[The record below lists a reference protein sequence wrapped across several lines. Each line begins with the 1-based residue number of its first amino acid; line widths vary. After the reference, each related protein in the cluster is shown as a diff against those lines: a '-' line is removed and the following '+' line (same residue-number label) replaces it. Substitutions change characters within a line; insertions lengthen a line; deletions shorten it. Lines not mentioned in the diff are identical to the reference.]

1 MLKFIVHVPVY
12 IFIVLTKWQR
22 SIQIIFYGILSDTK
36 QYLLHLRIEKKIFI
50 FLHLQC
56 VLSQSDIHGYAW
68 NFNIMKDLFN
78 GYEIQIQDFHALKR
92 IESSNTE
99 TVFDEKKSSVV

>member
-1 MLKFIVHVPVY
+1 MYQYTFSFVLK
-12 IFIVLTKWQR
+12 KWQN

>member
-1 MLKFIVHVPVY
+1 MYQYTFSFVLK
-12 IFIVLTKWQR
+12 KWQN

-36 QYLLHLRIEKKIFI
+36 QYLLHLRIEKKIII

>member
-1 MLKFIVHVPVY
+1 MYQYTFS
-12 IFIVLTKWQR
+12 FVLTKWQK

-56 VLSQSDIHGYAW
+56 ILSQSDIHGYAW

>member
-1 MLKFIVHVPVY
+1 MYQYTFS
-12 IFIVLTKWQR
+12 FVLTKWQK

-99 TVFDEKKSSVV
+99 TVFDEKKK

>member
-1 MLKFIVHVPVY
+1 MYQYTFLFVLK
-12 IFIVLTKWQR
+12 KWQK
-22 SIQIIFYGILSDTK
+22 SSQIIFYGTLSDTK

-99 TVFDEKKSSVV
+99 TVFDEKKVA

>member
-1 MLKFIVHVPVY
+1 MYQYTFS
-12 IFIVLTKWQR
+12 FVLTKWQK

-56 VLSQSDIHGYAW
+56 VLSQSDIHGYVW

>member
-1 MLKFIVHVPVY
+1 MYQYTFS
-12 IFIVLTKWQR
+12 FVLTKWQK

-36 QYLLHLRIEKKIFI
+36 QYLLHLRIEKKTFI

>member
-1 MLKFIVHVPVY
+1 MYQYTFLFVLK
-12 IFIVLTKWQR
+12 KWQK

-99 TVFDEKKSSVV
+99 TVFDGKKKVA

>member
-1 MLKFIVHVPVY
+1 MYQYTFS
-12 IFIVLTKWQR
+12 FVLTKWQK

-36 QYLLHLRIEKKIFI
+36 QYLLHLRIEKKILI

>member
-1 MLKFIVHVPVY
+1 MYQYTFSFVLK
-12 IFIVLTKWQR
+12 KWQN

-36 QYLLHLRIEKKIFI
+36 QYLLHLRIEKKILI

-68 NFNIMKDLFN
+68 NFNIMKDFFN

>member
-1 MLKFIVHVPVY
+1 MYQYTFS
-12 IFIVLTKWQR
+12 FVLTKWQK
-22 SIQIIFYGILSDTK
+22 SIQIIFYGTLSDTK

-99 TVFDEKKSSVV
+99 TVFDGKKKVA

>member
-1 MLKFIVHVPVY
+1 MYQYTFLFVLK
-12 IFIVLTKWQR
+12 KWQK
-22 SIQIIFYGILSDTK
+22 SIQIIFYGTLSDTK

>member
-1 MLKFIVHVPVY
+1 MY
-12 IFIVLTKWQR
+12 QYTIVLTKWQR

>member
-1 MLKFIVHVPVY
+1 MYQYTFSFVLK
-12 IFIVLTKWQR
+12 KWQE

>member
-1 MLKFIVHVPVY
+1 MYQYTFS
-12 IFIVLTKWQR
+12 FVLTKWQK
-22 SIQIIFYGILSDTK
+22 SIQIIFYGTLSDTK

>member
-1 MLKFIVHVPVY
+1 MYQYTFS
-12 IFIVLTKWQR
+12 FVLTKWQK
-22 SIQIIFYGILSDTK
+22 SIQIIFYGTLSDTK

-56 VLSQSDIHGYAW
+56 ILSQSDIHGYAW

>member
-1 MLKFIVHVPVY
+1 MYQYTFS
-12 IFIVLTKWQR
+12 FVLTKWQK

-56 VLSQSDIHGYAW
+56 ILSQSDIHGYAW

-99 TVFDEKKSSVV
+99 TVFDEKKK

>member
-1 MLKFIVHVPVY
+1 MYQYTFS
-12 IFIVLTKWQR
+12 FVLTKWQK
-22 SIQIIFYGILSDTK
+22 SIQIIFYGTLSDTK

-56 VLSQSDIHGYAW
+56 VLSQSDIHGYAL

>member
-1 MLKFIVHVPVY
+1 MYQFTFSFVLK
-12 IFIVLTKWQR
+12 KWQN

>member
-1 MLKFIVHVPVY
+1 MYQYTFSFVLK
-12 IFIVLTKWQR
+12 KWQK

-99 TVFDEKKSSVV
+99 TVFDGKKKVA

>member
-1 MLKFIVHVPVY
+1 MYQYTFSFVLK
-12 IFIVLTKWQR
+12 KWQK

-36 QYLLHLRIEKKIFI
+36 QYLLHLRTEKKIFI
-50 FLHLQC
+50 FLHLQS

>member
-1 MLKFIVHVPVY
+1 MYQYTFS
-12 IFIVLTKWQR
+12 FVLIKWQK

-78 GYEIQIQDFHALKR
+78 GYEIRIQDFHALKR

-99 TVFDEKKSSVV
+99 TVFDGKKKVA

>member
-1 MLKFIVHVPVY
+1 MYQYTFLFVLK
-12 IFIVLTKWQR
+12 KWQK
-22 SIQIIFYGILSDTK
+22 SIQIIFYGTLSDTK

-56 VLSQSDIHGYAW
+56 ILSQSDIHGYAW

>member
-1 MLKFIVHVPVY
+1 MYQYTFSFVLK
-12 IFIVLTKWQR
+12 KWQN
-22 SIQIIFYGILSDTK
+22 SIEIIFYGILSDTK

>member
-1 MLKFIVHVPVY
+1 MYQYTFLFVLK
-12 IFIVLTKWQR
+12 KWQK
-22 SIQIIFYGILSDTK
+22 SIQIIFYGTLSDTK

-78 GYEIQIQDFHALKR
+78 GYEIRIQDFHALKR

>member
-1 MLKFIVHVPVY
+1 MAKVNSNHFLWNIVRHKAIFATLKNWI
-12 IFIVLTKWQR
+12 
-22 SIQIIFYGILSDTK
+22 
-36 QYLLHLRIEKKIFI
+36 KIFI

>member
-1 MLKFIVHVPVY
+1 MYQYTFS
-12 IFIVLTKWQR
+12 FVLTKWQK
-22 SIQIIFYGILSDTK
+22 SIQIIFYGTLSDTQ

-99 TVFDEKKSSVV
+99 TVFDGKKKVA

>member
-1 MLKFIVHVPVY
+1 MYQYTFLFVLK
-12 IFIVLTKWQR
+12 KWQK
-22 SIQIIFYGILSDTK
+22 SIQIIFYGTLSDTK

-99 TVFDEKKSSVV
+99 TVFDGKKKVA

>member
-1 MLKFIVHVPVY
+1 MYQYTFS
-12 IFIVLTKWQR
+12 FVLTKWQR
-22 SIQIIFYGILSDTK
+22 SIQIIFYGTLSDTK

-99 TVFDEKKSSVV
+99 TVFDGKKKVA

>member
-1 MLKFIVHVPVY
+1 MYQYTFSFVLK
-12 IFIVLTKWQR
+12 KWQN

-99 TVFDEKKSSVV
+99 TVFDGKKKVA

>member
-1 MLKFIVHVPVY
+1 MYQYTFS
-12 IFIVLTKWQR
+12 FVLTKWQK

>member
-1 MLKFIVHVPVY
+1 MYQYTFLFVLK
-12 IFIVLTKWQR
+12 KWQK

-36 QYLLHLRIEKKIFI
+36 QYLLHLRIEKKILI